1 MSYIV
6 KFFFETRPF
15 QVCIGSDN
23 HGEPQTAQCGTDPM
37 VRGGKATGSPGSRLS
52 GRKMAWESF
61 KKGLFIANFIV
72 RVYVCLNW
80 KQLESWFATLRGTIV
95 HIQLR
100 VTRCRL
106 YVTLELNSP
115 QSTS

>member
-1 MSYIV
+1 MSCIL

-15 QVCIGSDN
+15 QVRIGSDN

-72 RVYVCLNW
+72 RVQSACVSELEALGKLVC
-80 KQLESWFATLRGTIV
+80 
-95 HIQLR
+95 
-100 VTRCRL
+100 
-106 YVTLELNSP
+106 NSEGNHRAY
-115 QSTS
+115 TVEGYKMWL